1 MFKNLNVFYKVLILA
16 VLLLLLLL
24 GQGTVSYVFQQR
36 VNSGIDTIYSN
47 YLKGT
52 EYINNIRANSRANEA
67 NLLYIILN
75 IDDKTAQKEK
85 LQILEDRSRAI
96 EADLASLKELE
107 IENIGVDAISSASQ
121 NVGKF
126 NEVRDE
132 IIKLAMDGDQ
142 AGALKLF
149 NANVKYLND
158 YQMQYQQLSKDIGDL
173 SASVYNESEQNEQ
186 TAKISLVMTFVIA
199 AVFGIIATYLIARS
213 ISKPLMYSAEHLK
226 IIGTGDLTGKI
237 PKALVNKKDEIGQI
251 TNSISK
257 MQESLTKILS
267 TVIFEAE
274 KSKQSIDVAN
284 NKMSELNSEVIDITD
299 TAQQLSAVMQQT
311 AASTEE
317 MTSVAYEIESAVEN
331 VASKAEEEVRIAT
344 DINLRAQSIKEK
356 ATDSLNETRQLFENS
371 QDKLNRS
378 LHDVNKVD
386 QMIEMYGTI
395 LGISDQTNLLALNAA
410 IEAARA
416 GEHGKGF
423 SVVAE
428 EIRKLADES
437 KSIVSRLQSVTNQIT
452 VSVRDLAES
461 SSSILSFVN
470 EKVFADYALLIE
482 TSEQY
487 SQDAMYYYDN
497 STDLSTTCEKLLTSI
512 HNMVTAISEIAKASN
527 VGSEDIGIIANKAQV
542 IVERSSEAKD
552 LTDNIK
558 QGTDRMLEQAL
569 VFTIEK

>member
-1 MFKNLNVFYKVLILA
+1 MFKNMKVFYKVLILS

-24 GQGTVSYVFQQR
+24 GQGAVSYVFQKK
-36 VNSGIDTIYSN
+36 VNSGIDIIYGN

-85 LQILEDRSRAI
+85 LQIIEDRSQAI
-96 EADLASLKELE
+96 EADLASLKLLE

-132 IIKLAMDGDQ
+132 IIQLAMAGDQ
-142 AGALKLF
+142 AGAMKKF

-173 SASVYNESEQNEQ
+173 SASVYIKSEQNEKV
-186 TAKISLVMTFVIA
+186 AIMSLVLTFAVA
-199 AVFGIIATYLIARS
+199 AILGIIATFLIARS
-213 ISKPLMYSAEHLK
+213 ISKPLIYSAEHLK
-226 IIGTGDLTGKI
+226 IIGTGDLTGKV
-237 PKALVNKKDEIGQI
+237 PKDLVNKKDEIGQI

-274 KSKQSIDVAN
+274 KSKRTIDVAN
-284 NKMSELNSEVIDITD
+284 NKMAELNSEVIDITD
-299 TAQQLSAVMQQT
+299 TSQQLSALMQQT

-344 DINLRAQSIKEK
+344 DINLRAQSIREK
-356 ATDSLNETRQLFENS
+356 ATDSLNETRQLFESS

-378 LHDVNKVD
+378 LNDVRKVD
-386 QMIEMYGTI
+386 QMKEMYGTI

-437 KSIVSRLQSVTNQIT
+437 KNIVSKLQSVTNQIT
-452 VSVRDLAES
+452 VSVKDLADS
-461 SSSILSFVN
+461 SSNILSFIN
-470 EKVFADYALLIE
+470 EKVFGDYALLIE

-487 SQDAMYYYDN
+487 SQDALYYYDN

-512 HNMVTAISEIAKASN
+512 QNMVTAISEIAKASN

>member
-1 MFKNLNVFYKVLILA
+1 MFKNMKVFNKVLILA

-24 GQGTVSYVFQQR
+24 YQGIVSYVFQENM
-36 VNSGIDTIYSN
+36 NSGLDTVYNN

-67 NLLYIILN
+67 NLLYIILST
-75 IDDKTAQKEK
+75 DDKTAQKEK
-85 LQILEDRSRAI
+85 LQVMEDRSLAI
-96 EADLASLKELE
+96 EADLAKLKELE

-126 NEVRDE
+126 NEARDE
-132 IIKLAMDGDQ
+132 IVKLAMAGDQ
-142 AGALKLF
+142 AGALKKF

-173 SASVYNESEQNEQ
+173 SASVYNKSEQNKQ
-186 TAKISLVMTFVIA
+186 IATMSIILTFVIA
-199 AVFGIIATYLIARS
+199 AIFGFVATFFIARS
-213 ISKPLMYSAEHLK
+213 ISKPLMYSAEHLE
-226 IIGTGDLTGKI
+226 IIGSGDLTGKV
-237 PKALVNKKDEIGQI
+237 PKDLVNKKDEIGQI

-267 TVIFEAE
+267 TVIFEAQ

-284 NKMSELNSEVIDITD
+284 NKMTELNSEVIDITN
-299 TAQQLSAVMQQT
+299 TAQQLSAGMQQT

-331 VASKAEEEVRIAT
+331 VASKAEEEVRIAS

-356 ATDSLNETRQLFENS
+356 AVDSLNETRQLFESS
-371 QDKLNRS
+371 QDRLNRS
-378 LHDVNKVD
+378 LNDVSKVD
-386 QMIEMYGTI
+386 QMAEMYATI

-437 KSIVSRLQSVTNQIT
+437 KNIVSKLQSVTSQIT

-461 SSSILSFVN
+461 SSNILGFIN
-470 EKVFADYALLIE
+470 KKVFNDYALLIE

-487 SQDAMYYYDN
+487 SKDAMYYYDN

-512 HNMVTAISEIAKASN
+512 HNMVTAISEIAQASN

-552 LTDNIK
+552 LTDTIK
-558 QGTDRMLEQAL
+558 HSTDRMLEQAM
-569 VFTIEK
+569 VFTIDN

>member
-1 MFKNLNVFYKVLILA
+1 MFKNMKVFYKVLILS

-24 GQGTVSYVFQQR
+24 GQGAVSYVFQKK

-85 LQILEDRSRAI
+85 LQVLEDRSRAI
-96 EADLASLKELE
+96 EADLASLKLLE

-132 IIKLAMDGDQ
+132 IIKLAMAGDQ
-142 AGALKLF
+142 AGAMKKF

-173 SASVYNESEQNEQ
+173 SASVYNKSEQNEKV
-186 TAKISLVMTFVIA
+186 AIMSLVLTFAVA
-199 AVFGIIATYLIARS
+199 AILGIIATFLIARS

-226 IIGTGDLTGKI
+226 IIGTGDLTGKV
-237 PKALVNKKDEIGQI
+237 PKDLVNKKDEIGQI

-284 NKMSELNSEVIDITD
+284 NKMAELNSEVIDITD
-299 TAQQLSAVMQQT
+299 TSQQLSALMQQT

-356 ATDSLNETRQLFENS
+356 ATGSLNETRQLFENS

-378 LHDVNKVD
+378 LNDVSKVD
-386 QMIEMYGTI
+386 QIKEMYGII

-423 SVVAE
+423 SVVAQ

-437 KSIVSRLQSVTNQIT
+437 KYIVSKLQSVTNQIT
-452 VSVRDLAES
+452 VSVRDLADS
-461 SSSILSFVN
+461 SSSILSFIN

-527 VGSEDIGIIANKAQV
+527 VGSEDIGTIANKAQV

-552 LTDNIK
+552 LTDIIK
-558 QGTDRMLEQAL
+558 NGTDRMLEQAL

>member
-437 KSIVSRLQSVTNQIT
+437 KSIVSKLQSVTNQIT

-470 EKVFADYALLIE
+470 EKVFVDYALLIE